1 MIFVYILYS
10 KEFDRFYVGMTYNLE
25 NRLSQHNTGQVKST
39 KPFLPWKIIHHE
51 SHPNRL
57 EARKRE
63 KYLKS
68 SAGRRWRKN
77 NLGM

>member
-1 MIFVYILYS
+1 MFVYVLYS
-10 KEFDRFYVGMTYNLE
+10 EGFKRYYVGMTQNIE
-25 NRLSQHNTGQVKST
+25 NRLNQHNSGQVKST
-39 KPFLPWKIIHHE
+39 KPFLPWIMISHE
-51 SHPNRL
+51 DYPNRL